1 MFSFFFVRVILF
13 PCQSPCD
20 SFSRTNESRTKAR
33 ARPVGRPFP
42 HSPKAAFQP
51 LVFLCD
57 RNLFSVLS
65 PRLSFSARPS
75 FAKAVRPM
83 RGAPS
88 PALPRGARSA
98 GVSPAPK
105 ADGKERSAPPPLP
118 PSAPENAGAKPTPT
132 SAFRTGA
139 LTKERGKTKERNR
152 KSSFPVRG
160 ERSREAIS
168 ATTNPSRTHRVMR
181 HLTQKKKNLFWRK
194 ALFFVYFPFRRRK
207 FKKKN
212 ELSSFSLSLLVF
224 SFFSLVQKNKNK

>member
-57 RNLFSVLS
+57 RNLFSVLF

-83 RGAPS
+83 GGAPS

-98 GVSPAPK
+98 GVGPAPK
-105 ADGKERSAPPPLP
+105 ADGKERSAPPPP
-118 PSAPENAGAKPTPT
+118 PPPNPRPPPPQKPPPQKAHKQRNPEKQKNATEKVA
-132 SAFRTGA
+132 SRC
-139 LTKERGKTKERNR
+139 E
-152 KSSFPVRG
+152 VRG
-160 ERSREAIS
+160 VVRRSLR
-168 ATTNPSRTHRVMR
+168 RQ
-181 HLTQKKKNLFWRK
+181 TQAARIVLC
-194 ALFFVYFPFRRRK
+194 VT
-207 FKKKN
+207 
-212 ELSSFSLSLLVF
+212 
-224 SFFSLVQKNKNK
+224 